1 MNELIVTIKRTQA
14 YAKAIVA
21 GVGSILVALSSV
33 GTELGVTL
41 IPAESQAWVTFAL
54 AALTGFSTW
63 AVPNVNPDGKPE

>member
-1 MNELIVTIKRTQA
+1 MNELITTLKRAQA
-14 YAKAIVA
+14 YAKAIIA

-63 AVPNVNPDGKPE
+63 AVPNVEPDGKSE

>member
-1 MNELIVTIKRTQA
+1 MNELIITIKRAQA
-14 YAKAIVA
+14 YAKAIIA

-41 IPAESQAWVTFAL
+41 VPAESQVWVTFAL

-63 AVPNVNPDGKPE
+63 AVPNVDLDGKTE